1 MVVDWVSTFFSDPM
15 VQPPDT
21 LFGVH
26 NVPRRVASTELQ
38 TPELRGV
45 VGTADLI
52 PALRNGDVLFVMFCL
67 GWLALFYPHLILD
80 DIVCRYVLVRHGLD
94 ILYNIHIHHVYI

>member
-26 NVPRRVASTELQ
+26 NVPRRVAST
-38 TPELRGV
+38 
-45 VGTADLI
+45 GTADLI
-52 PALRNGDVLFVMFCL
+52 PALRNGDVLFGMV
-67 GWLALFYPHLILD
+67 G
-80 DIVCRYVLVRHGLD
+80 IVLPTSNSR
-94 ILYNIHIHHVYI
+94 